1 MKKQEIL
8 DLIAAGENS
17 RVEFKLDD
25 FVRGIVGKASVKKPK
40 SVGKT
45 SDKIISAIRNNA

>member
-8 DLIAAGENS
+8 ALVAAGENS

-25 FVRGIVGKASVKKPK
+25 FVRVTVGKASVKKPK
-40 SVGKT
+40 SVGKA
-45 SDKIISAIRNNA
+45 SDKIISAIWNNA